1 MNIVVTGAKGFIGRN
16 LCIELR
22 NYKQYQVYEIS
33 RETNS
38 KLVEQ
43 YLLNADIIVHLAA
56 LNRFN
61 STKDISDTQRQDIFN
76 KCNVNQL
83 SDWLQIISRNKKRPS
98 IIFTSS
104 IQAELDNHYGRSKL
118 QAELLLQ
125 QFKQDHGNEVIIYRL
140 PNLFGKWCKPNYNS
154 VIATFC
160 YNIARNKPIN
170 ITDRTKELKLNYID
184 DVIHELIRAINGQP
198 TKQAEF
204 TIVPNVHRKTLGQIE
219 QLLRRFKKMRETLS
233 LPYLEDPFEKALYS
247 TYLSYLPDNAFGY
260 PLHMHKDDRGSFTE
274 IFKTSDR
281 GQISVNV
288 SKPGIVKGNHWHHT
302 KNEKFLVVAGKGII
316 RFRLPDS
323 KQIIEYVVSSDKLE
337 IIDIPVGYTHN
348 IENLGEEDMVTLMWA
363 HEIFDAEHPDTYFLE
378 V

>member
-76 KCNVNQL
+76 KCKVNQL

-363 HEIFDAEHPDTYFLE
+363 NEIFDAEHPDTYFLE

>member
-184 DVIHELIRAINGQP
+184 DVIRELIRAINGQP

-204 TIVPNVHRKTLGQIE
+204 TIVSNVHRKTLGQIE
-219 QLLRRFKKMRETLS
+219 RLIRRFKDMRETLS
-233 LPYLEDPFEKALYS
+233 LPYLF
-247 TYLSYLPDNAFGY
+247 
-260 PLHMHKDDRGSFTE
+260 RRSF
-274 IFKTSDR
+274 
-281 GQISVNV
+281 
-288 SKPGIVKGNHWHHT
+288 
-302 KNEKFLVVAGKGII
+302 
-316 RFRLPDS
+316 
-323 KQIIEYVVSSDKLE
+323 
-337 IIDIPVGYTHN
+337 
-348 IENLGEEDMVTLMWA
+348 
-363 HEIFDAEHPDTYFLE
+363 
-378 V
+378 

>member
-22 NYKQYQVYEIS
+22 NYSQYQVYEIS

-43 YLLNADIIVHLAA
+43 YLLNADIILHLAA

-83 SDWLQIISRNKKRPS
+83 SDWLQIVSKNKKRPS

-125 QFKQDHGNEVIIYRL
+125 QFKQVHGNEVIIYRL

-154 VIATFC
+154 VVATFC
-160 YNIARNKPIN
+160 YNIARNKPIHV
-170 ITDRTKELKLNYID
+170 TDSTKELKLNYID
-184 DVIHELIRAINGQP
+184 DVIRELIRTINGHP

-204 TIVPNVHRKTLGQIE
+204 AIVPNVHRKTLGQIE

-274 IFKTSDR
+274 IFKTSDQ

-363 HEIFDAEHPDTYFLE
+363 NEIFDAEHPDTYFLE